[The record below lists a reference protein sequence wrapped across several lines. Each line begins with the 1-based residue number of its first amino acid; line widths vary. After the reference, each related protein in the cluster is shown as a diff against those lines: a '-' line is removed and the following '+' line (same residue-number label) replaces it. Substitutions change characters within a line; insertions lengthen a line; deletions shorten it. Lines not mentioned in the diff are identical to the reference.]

1 MPLGNSPAAGGG
13 VDWLFVSLDDAAL
26 ARGSGYLGH
35 AAVPLPVEAR
45 ELNDGVHVSHPMFA
59 PVVAEPDWL
68 SALSLGV
75 LDTRTVARWLWLPE
89 RPRGVLRYVGQIEL
103 QILPR
108 PCIA

>member
-1 MPLGNSPAAGGG
+1 M
-13 VDWLFVSLDDAAL
+13 FVSLDDAAL

-35 AAVPLPVEAR
+35 AAVPLPVEAC
-45 ELNDGVHVSHPMFA
+45 ELCVHVSHPMFA
-59 PVVAEPDWL
+59 PVVAESDWL
-68 SALSLGV
+68 SALTLGV

-108 PCIA
+108 PCIT